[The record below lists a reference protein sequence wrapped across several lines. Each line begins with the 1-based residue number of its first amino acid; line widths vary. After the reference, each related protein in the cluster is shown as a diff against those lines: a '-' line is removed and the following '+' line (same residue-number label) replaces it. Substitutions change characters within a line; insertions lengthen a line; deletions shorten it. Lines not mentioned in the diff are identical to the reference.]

1 MIMADSF
8 KAIITAG
15 GIGTRLLPFSK
26 EIPKEMAPLL
36 ALGPD
41 NTPVVK
47 PMIQAIFEQ
56 LFDYGIR
63 DFFVVVGRE
72 KRAIEDHFTPDPGF
86 VELLSRKGKKADSL
100 LSFYDKVKK
109 SNLVFLNQSEPSG
122 FGDAVLTARRYVQD
136 DFMVHA
142 GDTYVM
148 TKNAS
153 HLKRLRAVH
162 IEQGADATILLEN
175 VKDPRQYGVVTGS
188 ELSDGRINIEKAVE
202 KPDEH
207 VSNTAIMP
215 VYIFNSFIF
224 DALTSIKPGKRDEL
238 QLTDAIQLLIS
249 KGRKVVGV
257 KLRSEEIRLD
267 IGSPETLIE
276 ALTLSSKAIS
286 SS

>member
-1 MIMADSF
+1 MADTF

-26 EIPKEMAPLL
+26 EIPKEMAPLF
-36 ALGPD
+36 ARGSD

-56 LFDYGIR
+56 LYDFGVR

-72 KRAIEDHFTPDPGF
+72 KRAIEDHFTPDIGF
-86 VELLSRKGKKADSL
+86 VELLSRKGKSVDTL

-122 FGDAVLTARRYVQD
+122 FGDAVLRAGPYVQD
-136 DFMVHA
+136 DFLVHA
-142 GDTYVM
+142 GDTYVVSR
-148 TKNAS
+148 NAS
-153 HLKRLRAVH
+153 HFRRLKEAH
-162 IEQGADATILLEN
+162 IEQQADATILLEN
-175 VKDPRQYGVVTGS
+175 VKDPRQYGVVIGS
-188 ELSDGRINIEKAVE
+188 ELSDGEIRIEKAVE
-202 KPDEH
+202 KPDEP

-215 VYIFNSFIF
+215 VYIFNRIVF
-224 DALTSIKPGKRDEL
+224 DALAQTKPGKDGEL

-249 KGRKVVGV
+249 KGKKVVGV

-276 ALTLSSKAIS
+276 ALSLSSKAIGS
-286 SS
+286 S